1 MSGAFPISKPDW
13 ENIEVIHRG
22 TLPPRSSFFLYDS
35 YASAISQDTNLSCS
49 MTLSGTWK
57 FHHCDNPFE
66 GPQGIEKPSY
76 DVSHWADIQVP
87 GFWQLQG
94 WANPHYSN
102 VNYIIPVDPPNV
114 PYKGN
119 QTGSYVRK
127 FTVPES
133 FAGDQL
139 RLRFEGVDSAFHVY
153 VNGQEIG
160 YSQGARNPSEFDITA
175 AVALGNENTLA
186 VIVYQYCDGSYLEDQ
201 DQWRLSGIFRDV
213 FLLAFPRPHITDFH
227 VQTIL
232 DAGYKDAD
240 LIATVEVD
248 GEGPIRLTLIGHEG
262 LTVVTQSKHAS
273 DGARVVF
280 EAAIIEPRK
289 WSAEDP
295 QLYKLVLEFGGRFIV
310 KNVGFRKIEIKE
322 GIYTINGKRIVFRGV
337 NRHEHHPVHSR
348 SVPYEFMKN
357 DLLTMKRCN
366 INSIRTCHQ
375 PSDPRLYD
383 LADELGFW
391 IVDEADVEC
400 HGFATID
407 RTALT
412 EEQKRK
418 TFAERIELVY
428 GTSARWTSDNPE
440 WRAQY
445 VDRAVQLCAR
455 DKNSPSV
462 VMWSLGNEAFYGCN
476 FQSMYDAIKSIDKS
490 RPVHYEGDRE
500 TKSADIW
507 SQMYVHPDALIEEI
521 KDPSHDKPLILCEFA
536 HAMGNGPGNLKEYVD
551 AFYAHPRLQGGHV
564 WEWSNQGLEKR
575 DPSTGE
581 KFYAY
586 GGDFGDVPNN
596 STFILDGLVSSDHT
610 PTPGL
615 LEYKKAIEPVQVK
628 SRVGQE
634 VTIINRYDIIS
645 LDHLKCAASIVG
657 DGYKQS
663 LGEITIPMDIPPHA
677 EASLLLPSL
686 KTPRFD
692 GESFIQL
699 DFCLKKS
706 SLWADSGHLVA
717 SSQLLL
723 RALPTPATPAPES
736 AAPKLTTTPTTL
748 DISSHISNW
757 TFSLTTGKLT
767 SWKKANAELLHD
779 GLGPELGISRAMT
792 DNDVKV
798 DGLDW
803 DEKFVSL
810 SQPHTRSV
818 TWETNH
824 QASSI
829 EVVVHGRLAPPVLSW
844 SFSTTTTYTFC
855 GNGTL
860 RIHCEGKPNAGLNL
874 PLTMPRLGFT
884 LGLVPSLDDVQWFG
898 RGPGESYKDKK
909 LSQLFG
915 NWSASVDE
923 LLFNYDHPQ
932 ETSNRTDVRWVKLG
946 SGDGGASMTAK
957 FGAQDG
963 FSFMASHYNSN
974 DLEEAAHPFELRRRK
989 KKHIVLRLDADHHG
1003 LGTGACGP
1011 KTLEQY
1017 ALKPKEF
1024 SFEIDLE

>member
-1 MSGAFPISKPDW
+1 MAGIFPASKPDW
-13 ENIEVIHRG
+13 DNIEIIHRG
-22 TLPPRSSFFLYDS
+22 TLPPRSSFFVYDS
-35 YASAISQDTNLSCS
+35 YAHAISQDTNFSCS
-49 MTLSGTWK
+49 VKLSGTWK
-57 FHHCDNPFE
+57 FHHCYNPFDA
-66 GPQGIEKPSY
+66 PPGIEQPSF
-76 DVSHWADIQVP
+76 DISQLADIQVP
-87 GFWQLQG
+87 GLWQLQG

-114 PYKGN
+114 PYQGN

-127 FTVPES
+127 FTVPEG

-153 VNGQEIG
+153 VNGHAIG
-160 YSQGARNPSEFDITA
+160 YSQGARNPSEFDITS
-175 AVALGNENTLA
+175 AVVPGGENTLA

-213 FLLAFPRPHITDFH
+213 FLLAFPKPHIRDFH
-227 VQTIL
+227 VQTLL
-232 DAGYKDAD
+232 DADYKDAD
-240 LIATVEVD
+240 LNVTVDVD
-248 GEGPIRLTLIGHEG
+248 GDGPINLTLIDHDGQ
-262 LTVVTQSKHAS
+262 TVVTLSKQAS
-273 DGARVVF
+273 DGASVKF

-295 QLYKLVLEFGGRFIV
+295 QLYKLILEFGGRFLA
-310 KNVGFRKIEIKE
+310 KNVGFRKVEMKE

-337 NRHEHHPVHSR
+337 NRHEHHPVHGR

-391 IVDEADVEC
+391 IIDEADVEC

-407 RTALT
+407 RAALT
-412 EEQKRK
+412 EEEKK
-418 TFAERIELVY
+418 KSFHERIELVY

-440 WRAQY
+440 WKAQY

-476 FQSMYDAIKSIDKS
+476 FQSMYDEIKAIDES
-490 RPVHYEGDRE
+490 RPIHYEGDRE

-507 SQMYVHPDALIEEI
+507 SQMYVHPDDLVEEI
-521 KDPSHDKPLILCEFA
+521 KNPKHNKSLILCEFA
-536 HAMGNGPGNLKEYVD
+536 HAMGNGPGNLKEYMD

-564 WEWSNQGLEKR
+564 WEWSNQGLQTK

-581 KFYAY
+581 NFYAY

-596 STFILDGLVSSDHT
+596 PTFILDGLVSSDHT
-610 PTPGL
+610 ATPGL
-615 LEYKKAIEPVQVK
+615 LEYRKAIEPVQVK
-628 SRVGQE
+628 SYEGQK
-634 VTIINRYDIIS
+634 VTIINRYDLIS
-645 LDHLKCAASIVG
+645 LNHLKCTAFIVG
-657 DGYKQS
+657 DGFKKS
-663 LGEITIPMDIPPHA
+663 LGEIAIPMDIPPHT
-677 EASLLLPSL
+677 EESLLLPNL
-686 KTPRFD
+686 EIPEFD
-692 GESFIQL
+692 GESYLQL
-699 DFCLKKS
+699 DFCLKS
-706 SLWADSGHLVA
+706 ATIWADCGHLVA

-723 RALPTPATPAPES
+723 RSFPVLATPTPVT
-736 AAPKLTTTPTTL
+736 AAPTLVTTHSTLNISTTTS
-748 DISSHISNW
+748 DW
-757 TFSLTTGKLT
+757 TFSVTAGKLI
-767 SWKKANAELLHD
+767 SWKKANIELIQD

-792 DNDVKV
+792 DNDVKIDGV
-798 DGLDW
+798 DWND
-803 DEKFVSL
+803 KFVFL

-818 TWETNH
+818 SWETND
-824 QASSI
+824 QTSSI
-829 EVVVHGRLAPPVLSW
+829 EVVVHARLAPPVLSW
-844 SFSTTTTYTFC
+844 SFSTTTTYTFR
-855 GNGTL
+855 GDGTL
-860 RIHCEGKPNAGLNL
+860 HINCAGKPDDGLNL

-884 LGLVPSLDDVQWFG
+884 LGLVPMLDAVQWFG

-909 LSQLFG
+909 MSQLFG

-923 LLFNYDHPQ
+923 LFFDYDHPQ

-946 SGDGGASMTAK
+946 SNDGKVSLTAK

-963 FSFMASHYNSN
+963 FSFMASHYTSK
-974 DLEEAAHPFELRRRK
+974 DLEEAAHPFDLRRTK
-989 KKHIVLRLDADHHG
+989 KDYVVLRLDEDHNG

-1011 KTLEQY
+1011 KTLAQY
-1017 ALKPKEF
+1017 ALKPREF
-1024 SFEIDLE
+1024 AFDIDLE